1 MKIKIRKASQ
11 SDSKILNS
19 FLTKLIQDEKKY
31 DVNINE
37 NCVVTYLYENLIL
50 SDSNCILVAECEN
63 KIVGY
68 LYGYIKENSDAYINP
83 IAQLEAM
90 FVEEE
95 YRNNGIATMLI
106 EVFKEWVKLKNVKYI
121 ELKVCNEN
129 KNAIS
134 LYQKNKFK
142 NTKDIMTVEL

>member
-1 MKIKIRKASQ
+1 MKIKIRRASLD
-11 SDSKILNS
+11 DSAVLNS
-19 FLTKLIQDEKKY
+19 FLTRLIQDEKKY
-31 DVNINE
+31 DTNINE
-37 NCVVTYLYENLIL
+37 NCVVTCLYENIIPNNN
-50 SDSNCILVAECEN
+50 NCVFVAECEN
-63 KIVGY
+63 QIVGY
-68 LYGYIKENSDAYINP
+68 LYGYIRNSSDAYINP

-106 EVFKEWVKLKNVKYI
+106 EGFKEWVKLKNVKYI

-129 KNAIS
+129 KKAIS

-142 NTKDIMTVEL
+142 NTKSIMTVEL